1 MSFVSMSKA
10 SVVQPDKRFTL
21 PLKGEAL
28 SPKKLVDEKDNP
40 PQPSSSLYIAAGKG
54 NTADRSRYQPYGHH

>member
-21 PLKGEAL
+21 PLEGEAL
-28 SPKKLVDEKDNP
+28 SPKKLVDLAAMHARQIFRISEPNFRKIFLN
-40 PQPSSSLYIAAGKG
+40 SLSYTGI
-54 NTADRSRYQPYGHH
+54 

>member
-1 MSFVSMSKA
+1 MSKA

-28 SPKKLVDEKDNP
+28 SPKNLVEYPHVAFCKHISCDLRITL
-40 PQPSSSLYIAAGKG
+40 QLTWSYRS
-54 NTADRSRYQPYGHH
+54 TAESGYR